1 MDDDLVNP
9 PYDPAPE
16 HALWS
21 LSKAGHRCD
30 ATAQMT
36 ETGLELRIAIDGEL
50 SWSRV
55 YRVALAEDVA
65 ADAEEKRLE
74 FEANGWTLLER

>member
-1 MDDDLVNP
+1 MDDDPISP
-9 PYDPAPE
+9 PSDQAPD
-16 HALWS
+16 HHIWS
-21 LSKAGHRCD
+21 LIKGDHRCE
-30 ATAQMT
+30 ATARMT

-65 ADAEEKRLE
+65 AEAEEKRLE